1 MIHPSNE
8 EEREWYVSDLINQD
22 LKVWKSDLI
31 DAKFHK
37 DDANAIMRKPLS
49 HRQALD
55 AMIWLH
61 TKKSVYSVK
70 LGYHAAR
77 QLKKNEDGAET
88 STSPFGVQV
97 WSKLWKLKV
106 PNKIKVFGWKAC
118 QNTLPTCANLVR
130 RKIIDDDGC
139 IVCTRG
145 SKTGVHALWDCAV
158 AKDVSAGG
166 LVRLQKSHQGQ
177 QDVLQLF
184 HQMLACLSQA

>member
-1 MIHPSNE
+1 M
-8 EEREWYVSDLINQD
+8 SDLINQD

-77 QLKKNEDGAET
+77 QLKKNEDEAET

-106 PNKIKVFGWKAC
+106 LNKIKVLGWRAC
-118 QNTLPTCANLVR
+118 QNILPTHANLVR
-130 RKIIDDDGC
+130 RKIIDDDGYILC
-139 IVCTRG
+139 SRV
-145 SKTGVHALWDCAV
+145 SETGVHALWECV
-158 AKDVSAGG
+158 VVKDV
-166 LVRLQKSHQGQ
+166 
-177 QDVLQLF
+177 
-184 HQMLACLSQA
+184 